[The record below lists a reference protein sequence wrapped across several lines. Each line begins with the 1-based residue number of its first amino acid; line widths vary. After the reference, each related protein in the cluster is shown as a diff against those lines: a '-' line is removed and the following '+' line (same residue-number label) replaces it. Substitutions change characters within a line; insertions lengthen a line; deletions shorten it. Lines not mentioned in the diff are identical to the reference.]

1 MASGKRTKGDSGD
14 MATVDEGKDA
24 LLAAIRQIWESARFQ
39 AAQSVNSAL
48 VQANWLIGKQIIEA
62 EQGGKSR
69 AAYSRR
75 LLKTLSETLEKEYGS
90 GFSVSALQYMRA
102 FYLGYPALLGI
113 QHAPRVELGIRRE
126 AEKQHAVRVESSAGS
141 ASLTETW
148 PPCWPPSAANSR
160 QSPTSSASF
169 CRSASRWPPAWARRG

>member
-1 MASGKRTKGDSGD
+1 MASRKRAKGDSGD
-14 MATVDEGKDA
+14 MATVDEGKDT

-69 AAYSRR
+69 AAYRCR

-126 AEKQHAVRVESSAGS
+126 PEQLEELEPRK
-141 ASLTETW
+141 T
-148 PPCWPPSAANSR
+148 PS
-160 QSPTSSASF
+160 
-169 CRSASRWPPAWARRG
+169 